1 MPSNPEARLFLPN
14 DLNVMARVSDI
25 SQSGAAITSEHA
37 REGQVPTRPPGGV
50 VEGRARKRADLR
62 LCVHASACGRFLVGD
77 PKQSIYRRRGP
88 LTA

>member
-37 REGQVPTRPPGGV
+37 REGQFPTRPPGALS
-50 VEGRARKRADLR
+50 RAEPETEQTSVSAFTQALAGAVTPSSPSTGGADR
-62 LCVHASACGRFLVGD
+62 
-77 PKQSIYRRRGP
+77 
-88 LTA
+88 